1 MTEEESMDQF
11 VWNDLWQIMKRAKV
25 DSLCCLGYPDRVRKC
40 KRFLTLCVVVILIL
54 GCLVYFIKPEYTLYG
69 SIVSAIIEILK
80 EYTPAFIPK
89 EDNLKAIEKLAP
101 RFEKILA
108 DAEEIKVK
116 YSIRTEGVSN
126 MDVQKKCS
134 DFKVSLSKEEAKMN
148 PLVRHIWFFENNKY
162 NREAEKYLRSKYQ

>member
-1 MTEEESMDQF
+1 MDQF

-54 GCLVYFIKPEYTLYG
+54 GCFVYFIKPEYTLYG

-108 DAEEIKVK
+108 DAEECIDDRIGFLQIF
-116 YSIRTEGVSN
+116 Y
-126 MDVQKKCS
+126 
-134 DFKVSLSKEEAKMN
+134 DFYFNIHTFHTPSFLF
-148 PLVRHIWFFENNKY
+148 I
-162 NREAEKYLRSKYQ
+162 